1 MTSMSGSSAPSV
13 VEAWQWITQILP
25 PAWVQPAVLVVSF
38 LLLIGLLF
46 GTLERIASFMQRVVK
61 IRAKP
66 KPEELPRQIAEPIKP
81 KVSFWMAPVDKTK
94 RPTRSSNSIPI
105 ITVAAMKGGVGKTTL
120 TANLAAYLDRQNK
133 RVLLIDLD
141 YQGSLSHMLTSAAN
155 ISKKSSAVDELIS
168 GEMSP
173 HLLMQKVESL
183 GSALPNTKLLT
194 CYYQFS
200 DKETEVMI
208 DWACKTRQGAHA
220 DEIRFRIEALLHDP
234 VVQEAFDIVLIDAP
248 PRFSTGAMN
257 ALCASTHVIIPTV
270 LDVMSAEAAVYFSQ
284 DVAAMR
290 QDLFPS
296 LELIGVVPS
305 MTYQNERF
313 TKREEELIDYL
324 NDSLRKYWGVQKVV
338 LAKAAIPRKNALG
351 NVAGKDIGY
360 LDAGTKKD
368 TAEVR
373 KIFDRVGLSILEK
386 LK

>member
-1 MTSMSGSSAPSV
+1 
-13 VEAWQWITQILP
+13 
-25 PAWVQPAVLVVSF
+25 
-38 LLLIGLLF
+38 
-46 GTLERIASFMQRVVK
+46 
-61 IRAKP
+61 
-66 KPEELPRQIAEPIKP
+66 
-81 KVSFWMAPVDKTK
+81 MAPVDKTK